1 MLRKRNET
9 KQRGLFSHNSLPAD
23 AQRQRTPQKAAPP
36 HPPPSRAGTQLT
48 SRCCLPR
55 AWVCHSSSLFTG
67 ALHSVQLRC
76 PRLLYVAEAVKG
88 SRELRRGHPPL
99 TGRTPPSSLPP
110 SFPHTATGQPPRRG
124 LGSPATRIF
133 GERRVDPL
141 LSRLLQLLL
150 PHEAPQL
157 FLPHLLPTRAHPGRR
172 HLLPASTAQGRC
184 RPLEGGC
191 GPAPRRHARREGGA
205 DGKHRPG
212 AGLRL
217 GGGRGQKA
225 QARPQRRRR
234 RRKRKLSQ

>member
-1 MLRKRNET
+1 M
-9 KQRGLFSHNSLPAD
+9 
-23 AQRQRTPQKAAPP
+23 
-36 HPPPSRAGTQLT
+36 
-48 SRCCLPR
+48 
-55 AWVCHSSSLFTG
+55 
-67 ALHSVQLRC
+67 
-76 PRLLYVAEAVKG
+76 AEAVKG

-141 LSRLLQLLL
+141 LPRLLQLLL

-217 GGGRGQKA
+217 GGRAGPEGPGPPPEEEEEEEEKIISIEE
-225 QARPQRRRR
+225 
-234 RRKRKLSQ
+234 LN